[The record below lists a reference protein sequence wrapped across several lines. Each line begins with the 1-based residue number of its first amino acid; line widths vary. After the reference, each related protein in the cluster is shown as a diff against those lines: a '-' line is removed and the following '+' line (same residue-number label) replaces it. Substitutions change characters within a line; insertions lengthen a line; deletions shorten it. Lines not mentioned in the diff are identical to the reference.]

1 MMATSTTELT
11 DLLQYTPYRLTYALP
26 LLVVSTLLSFS
37 GAFLT
42 LDRTRSFRPRRD
54 SHVPGSFNLTKR
66 SSRVH
71 FYLQGG
77 LGGLAIGY
85 SFGRMFICPLSIRWL
100 KISQSICRRSWH
112 LLFPMKRLRRH

>member
-1 MMATSTTELT
+1 MATSTSTELT
-11 DLLQYTPYRLTYALP
+11 DLLRFTAYRLTYALP
-26 LLVVSTLLSFS
+26 LLVLSTLLTFA

-54 SHVPGSFNLTKR
+54 PHQVPGSFNLTKR
-66 SSRVH
+66 SRRVR

-85 SFGRMFICPLSIRWL
+85 SFGRMFICSLCI
-100 KISQSICRRSWH
+100 K
-112 LLFPMKRLRRH
+112 

>member
-1 MMATSTTELT
+1 MATSTELT
-11 DLLQYTPYRLTYALP
+11 DLLRSTGYRLTYALP
-26 LLVVSTLLSFS
+26 LLVLSTLLAFA

-54 SHVPGSFNLTKR
+54 PPHVPGSFNLTKR
-66 SSRVH
+66 SRRVR

-85 SFGRMFICPLSIRWL
+85 SFGRMFICALCIKWL
-100 KISQSICRRSWH
+100 MIFQSICQRSSHWS
-112 LLFPMKRLRRH
+112 FPMKQLLRH